1 MSRNNRENR
10 AAKQKARARRANRQQ
25 DRVRPE
31 DSGAQHAAEVNF
43 VGSVLWEAASSQSA
57 AEARMVAAEL
67 ASGRH
72 GTRRSVDTA
81 VDLVLRRALGHT
93 WTGGW
98 QPYDVFQITRR
109 RLGEDEVVL
118 LVDAIAGELGQ
129 RSAASVHWRW
139 RAQLDEIGAS
149 VWWEPDRPQFG
160 QWAEKHGHAHEAAL
174 LAAVSA
180 LALLMTLP
188 KLPEIPL
195 PDEGRARAGVD
206 ERMLAKVR
214 GLLAKAESSQF
225 PEEAEALS
233 AKAQELM
240 SRYSF
245 ERALVEAE
253 EDRGTRG
260 TGRRFWLDNPYLG
273 AKAALVSA
281 VAKANRC
288 RGVTYEKL
296 GFVALVGHEVDLELV
311 ELLSTSL
318 LVQATE
324 AMLMAGRQIT
334 RSGQSRTRSFRQSFL
349 LAYAQRIGE
358 RLAEADQATSEQI
371 SDERLLPVLARRTQE
386 VDDLFEVMFPDV
398 VLRSRTI
405 SNHAGWDAG
414 IAAAEAAELG
424 IDRRRVTT

>member
-1 MSRNNRENR
+1 MSTKNRENR
-10 AAKQKARARRANRQQ
+10 AAKQKARARRANRYQ
-25 DRVRPE
+25 DGVGQDAAER
-31 DSGAQHAAEVNF
+31 HAATVNF
-43 VGSVLWEAASSQSA
+43 VGRVLWEAASGPSE
-57 AEARMVAAEL
+57 AEARMLAAEL

-72 GTRRSVDTA
+72 GARRSVDTA

-98 QPYDVFQITRR
+98 QPYDVFQIARR
-109 RLGEDEVVL
+109 RLTETGTGL

-129 RSAASVHWRW
+129 RAAASVHWRW
-139 RAQLDEIGAS
+139 RAQLDEIGAV
-149 VWWEPDRPQFG
+149 VWWEADRPQFG
-160 QWAEKHGHAHEAAL
+160 QWAEKHGHTHEYALGAVIAAL
-174 LAAVSA
+174 AM
-180 LALLMTLP
+180 LMTLP

-195 PDEGRARAGVD
+195 PDEGSARTGVD

-253 EDRGTRG
+253 QGSGARG
-260 TGRRFWLDNPYLG
+260 TGRRFWLDNPYPG
-273 AKAALVSA
+273 AKASLVSA

-288 RGVTYEKL
+288 RAVSYEKL

-324 AMLMAGRQIT
+324 AMLTTGRQVT
-334 RSGQSRTRSFRQSFL
+334 RTGQSRTRSFRQSFL

-358 RLAEADQATSEQI
+358 RLAEADHATSEQV
-371 SDERLLPVLARRTQE
+371 SDERLLPVLARRTKE
-386 VDDLFEVMFPDV
+386 VDDLFETMFPEV
-398 VLRSRTI
+398 VLRARTI

-414 IAAAEAAELG
+414 RAAAEAAKLG
-424 IDRRRVTT
+424 VDRARIT

>member
-10 AAKQKARARRANRQQ
+10 AAKQKARARRANRRQ
-25 DRVRPE
+25 DDTRQE
-31 DSGAQHAAEVNF
+31 GGEQHAAEVDF
-43 VGSVLWEAASSQSA
+43 IGSVLWQAASGYSA
-57 AEARMVAAEL
+57 APTRALAAEL

-72 GTRRSVDTA
+72 GDRRSVDTA
-81 VDLVLRRALGHT
+81 VDLVLRRALGHV

-98 QPYDVFQITRR
+98 QPYDVFQIATR
-109 RLGEDEVVL
+109 RLGEDEVGL

-129 RSAASVHWRW
+129 RAAASVHWRW

-149 VWWEPDRPQFG
+149 VWWEADRPQFG

-174 LAAVSA
+174 GAVISA
-180 LALLMTLP
+180 LAVLMTLP
-188 KLPEIPL
+188 KLAEIPL

-253 EDRGTRG
+253 EGRGSRG

-273 AKAALVSA
+273 AKASLVAA
-281 VAKANRC
+281 VAQANRC
-288 RGVTYEKL
+288 RAVTYEKL

-324 AMLMAGRQIT
+324 AMLTAGRQVART
-334 RSGQSRTRSFRQSFL
+334 GQSRTRSFRQSFL

-371 SDERLLPVLARRTQE
+371 SDERLLPVLARRTEE
-386 VDDLFEVMFPDV
+386 VDELFEAMFPDV
-398 VLRSRTI
+398 VRRSRTV

-414 IAAAEAAELG
+414 LAAAEAAELG
-424 IDRRRVTT
+424 VDRTRLT

>member
-10 AAKQKARARRANRQQ
+10 AAKQKARARRAHRQQ
-25 DRVRPE
+25 EGVRQDGGE
-31 DSGAQHAAEVNF
+31 QHAAEVNF
-43 VGSVLWEAASSQSA
+43 SGRVLWEAASSQSA
-57 AEARMVAAEL
+57 GEARMVAAEL

-72 GTRRSVDTA
+72 GSRRSVDTA
-81 VDLVLRRALGHT
+81 VDLVLRRALAHV

-98 QPYDVFQITRR
+98 QPYDVFQIALR
-109 RLGEDEVVL
+109 RLGEAEAGL
-118 LVDAIAGELGQ
+118 LADAIAGELGQ
-129 RSAASVHWRW
+129 RAAASVHWRW

-149 VWWEPDRPQFG
+149 VWWEADRPQFG
-160 QWAEKHGHAHEAAL
+160 QWAEKHGHPHEAAL
-174 LAAVSA
+174 GAAISG
-180 LALLMTLP
+180 LSLLMTLP
-188 KLPEIPL
+188 KLAEIPL
-195 PDEGRARAGVD
+195 PEEGRARTGVD

-245 ERALVEAE
+245 ERALVDAE
-253 EDRGTRG
+253 EGRGARG

-273 AKAALVSA
+273 AKASLVSA
-281 VAKANRC
+281 VAHANRC
-288 RGVTYEKL
+288 RAVTYEKL
-296 GFVALVGHEVDLELV
+296 GFVTLIGHEVDLELV

-324 AMLMAGRQIT
+324 AMLTAGRQVT
-334 RSGQSRTRSFRQSFL
+334 RAGQSRTRSFRQSFL

-371 SDERLLPVLARRTQE
+371 SDERLLPVLAQRTKE

-398 VLRSRTI
+398 VRRARTV

-414 IAAAEAAELG
+414 RAAAETAELG
-424 IDRRRVTT
+424 VDRKRVT